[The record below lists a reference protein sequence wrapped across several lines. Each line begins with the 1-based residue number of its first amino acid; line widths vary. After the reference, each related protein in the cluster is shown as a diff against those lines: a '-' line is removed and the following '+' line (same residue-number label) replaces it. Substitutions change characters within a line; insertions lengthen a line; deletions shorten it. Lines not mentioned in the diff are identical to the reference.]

1 MQRHSLQQLPGGL
14 QQHELQGDRERK
26 PTELV
31 ESILRW
37 VTFKELVFVFIACNV
52 VAGLLRVQDRL
63 EFRAVWNHSLTTE
76 HYSNKMFPH
85 RMEKMLAQYCL
96 YQLLYSCQ
104 SRDLATSARDLPFF
118 PTQSCTSGD

>member
-1 MQRHSLQQLPGGL
+1 MQRHPQQQLPGEL
-14 QQHELQGDRERK
+14 QQQELQGEGERK

-31 ESILRW
+31 ESVLRW

-63 EFRAVWNHSLTTE
+63 EFKAVWNHSLSTE
-76 HYSNKMFPH
+76 HYSNRKFPF
-85 RMEKMLAQYCL
+85 RMEKMLAQHSL
-96 YQLLYSCQ
+96 YLLLYTCQ

-118 PTQSCTSGD
+118 HTQSCTSGD